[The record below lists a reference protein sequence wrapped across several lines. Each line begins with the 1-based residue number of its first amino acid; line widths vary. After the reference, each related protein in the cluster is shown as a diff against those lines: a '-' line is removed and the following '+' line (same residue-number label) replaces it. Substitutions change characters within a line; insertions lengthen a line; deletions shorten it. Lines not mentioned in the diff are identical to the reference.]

1 MKKNIFYL
9 TLLLFFIF
17 IFSIFYIGL
26 NKSSFYKPQNVKN
39 DIIEE
44 FNTYELFSNKKYNSI
59 NIISNS
65 EFTLINIWSSWCA
78 PCRSEHSKLVELSMK
93 TKINIIGLNYKDKK
107 KNAINFLNELG
118 NPFSK
123 TLIDP
128 DGIISISLGAFGVPE
143 TFLLNNN
150 SKVIRKYIGPL
161 TSENVLEIIKITK
174 L

>member
-161 TSENVLEIIKITK
+161 TNENVLEIIKITK